1 MNPGQYLGVQG
12 HGSDLVCATLSGR
25 SRQEVTGYRGAR
37 LILDVGQAPLAGATH
52 AFTQTPACS
61 TSVAIT
67 PMRVCTT
74 PAAVFLAIALE
85 SPDLAR
91 LVLRDLAD
99 QLSQTVSAAVELASL
114 SPGARDSPR
123 GGSASVSGD
132 LANQSSP
139 DGCAA
144 PGPVSAPSGPAPN
157 APAQPACGEV
167 RAASLA
173 ERR

>member
-1 MNPGQYLGVQG
+1 M
-12 HGSDLVCATLSGR
+12 
-25 SRQEVTGYRGAR
+25 TGYRGAR

-114 SPGARDSPR
+114 SPGARLARHLLELADDEGRIRLEGSQRDLGDRLAVSRQTVSSLLSTILADGSIIRVPGRRVCPR
-123 GGSASVSGD
+123 FG
-132 LANQSSP
+132 
-139 DGCAA
+139 
-144 PGPVSAPSGPAPN
+144 
-157 APAQPACGEV
+157 
-167 RAASLA
+167 
-173 ERR
+173 